1 MPCSRAV
8 FAVFDPDPLPFVILM
23 GVGFLVGIGGHVY
36 RSKTAIATGIGMIFL
51 ATILLPLGLYLND
64 H

>member
-1 MPCSRAV
+1 MLAPPVLGV
-8 FAVFDPDPLPFVILM
+8 FEPDPLPFVILM

-36 RSKTAIATGIGMIFL
+36 QSKTAIATGIGMIFL